1 MYNTTLV
8 DNTDRIY
15 GEQDQLK
22 KVVRNEYMEVESEIS
37 IWAKLIGLMVMTY
50 GLIVALYALS

>member
-1 MYNTTLV
+1 MNNTTLV

-15 GEQDQLK
+15 GEQEQLK
-22 KVVRNEYMEVESEIS
+22 KVQRNEYVEVESEVN
-37 IWAKLIGLMVMTY
+37 IWAKLIGLMLMTY